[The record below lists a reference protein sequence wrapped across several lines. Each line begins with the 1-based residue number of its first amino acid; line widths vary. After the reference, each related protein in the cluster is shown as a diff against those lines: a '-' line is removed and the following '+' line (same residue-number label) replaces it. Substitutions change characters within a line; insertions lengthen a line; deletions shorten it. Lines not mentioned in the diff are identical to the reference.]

1 MTMFDQW
8 CSPPHAHPAL
18 LHDEIHVWRASLA
31 APAADVDALACTLSA
46 DEQARAQR
54 LCFARDQRRFV
65 VGRGLLRT
73 ILGRY
78 LHVDPHAVRFC
89 YGANG
94 KPALAA
100 TRDDEAWQ
108 FNVSHSHGLVLVGVT
123 RRRQIGVD
131 LERVRAVANM
141 MEIAQRI
148 CSPRERAV
156 LAACPPNEKHTTFFR
171 YWTGKEA
178 YVKAVGDGLVQPLD
192 QIAIVPAAEGT
203 RIRLHTDERPQPIV
217 RWSLRELDAAP
228 GYMAALVVEGQ
239 ADNVYGWQWPHW
251 F

>member
-1 MTMFDQW
+1 MVDQW
-8 CSPPHAHPAL
+8 CSPPHPLPAL
-18 LHDEIHVWRASLA
+18 LHDEIHVWRASLH
-31 APAADVDALACTLSA
+31 APAAEVDALAGTLSM
-46 DEQARAQR
+46 DEQARAQQ

-78 LHVDPHAVRFC
+78 LHVDPHALRFC

-100 TRDDEAWQ
+100 MPDGEEWQ
-108 FNVSHSHGLVLVGVT
+108 FNVSHSHGLVLVAVT
-123 RRRQIGVD
+123 RCRQIGVD

-148 CSPRERAV
+148 CSPRERAMLV
-156 LAACPPNEKHTTFFR
+156 ACSPNEKRAAFFR
-171 YWTGKEA
+171 CWTGKEA
-178 YVKAVGDGLVQPLD
+178 YVKATGAGLAQPLH
-192 QIAIVPAAEGT
+192 QIEVAAWAGARRLCIAGPVAGT
-203 RIRLHTDERPQPIV
+203 V
-217 RWSLRELDAAP
+217 RWSLQNINPAP
-228 GYMAALVVEGQ
+228 GYVAALVVEGQ
-239 ADNVYGWQWPHW
+239 AGSLYGWQWPHW